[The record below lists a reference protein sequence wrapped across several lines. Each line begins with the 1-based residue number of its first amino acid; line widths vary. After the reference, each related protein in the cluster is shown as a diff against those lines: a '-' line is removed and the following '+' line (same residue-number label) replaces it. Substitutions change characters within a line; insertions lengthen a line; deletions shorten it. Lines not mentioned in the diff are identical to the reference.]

1 MAKARGLTLLLDITQ
16 LHFDST
22 IPRSCKVCHL
32 GPFPKSG
39 GSSATRISTGLLGS
53 SVHASSPIRFYVYA
67 YFLIASGSEAGRP
80 IGEMACVRVKAKGR
94 PSPVDILVADDPPD
108 MLVSAG
114 TREPARPIT
123 ERVAHHLGGGGGGG
137 CRNCGPL
144 LHPADHS
151 APLRGVCT
159 SLPGTFKVAPI
170 SLTADAP
177 AVQAFGW
184 ATVRT

>member
-1 MAKARGLTLLLDITQ
+1 MVVWFWSPHNNVAKARGLTLLLDITQ

-80 IGEMACVRVKAKGR
+80 IGEKPRDALLNWSLRRV
-94 PSPVDILVADDPPD
+94 
-108 MLVSAG
+108 
-114 TREPARPIT
+114 
-123 ERVAHHLGGGGGGG
+123 
-137 CRNCGPL
+137 
-144 LHPADHS
+144 
-151 APLRGVCT
+151 
-159 SLPGTFKVAPI
+159 LPGYPRPDI
-170 SLTADAP
+170 SGRHVGIRRNPGTCTP
-177 AVQAFGW
+177 HH
-184 ATVRT
+184 